1 MSNYVLF
8 LPFFDMPSWYPVVLS
23 IIKYCHCPPVSR
35 LEFPESSGTVKKTS
49 KAQVPVWAPNVRTS
63 PTMNQPE
70 GAVPQKNKEK

>member
-8 LPFFDMPSWYPVVLS
+8 RPFFDMPSWYPVVLS

-35 LEFPESSGTVKKTS
+35 LEFPESFGTVKKAL
-49 KAQVPVWAPNVRTS
+49 KAQVPVWAPNVGTS
-63 PTMNQPE
+63 PTTNRPE